1 MLSLTFY
8 GGVKEI
14 GGNKVLVDN
23 GSSRLFLDF
32 GKSYTRMGD
41 FYEEFLQPR
50 TNNALRD
57 LLGLD
62 VIPKLHGVYRS
73 DFLELDGIDERLEQI
88 GCSDSSLWKTGL
100 RNYDQELALSGR
112 PRLDGVLISHAHL
125 DHSGDICLLD
135 ERIPIY
141 CSPITR
147 ALIEIS
153 QDVARGG
160 FQYEFLN
167 LGKKR
172 IGALSSGY
180 FPGEVTLRSDE
191 VAREV
196 RVIESGQVTIGSF
209 QVAALPVDHSVLG
222 AQALVV
228 TDSAGKRIL
237 YTGDLRFHGRRNDW
251 SQSFRQAVQGL
262 RPDVMIVEGT
272 RVDDDEPDSEER
284 VGEECEKLV
293 RQANQ
298 AGVLVLVSFHYRDT
312 TRYQTLKEVAERTG
326 RTLVISSKLA
336 YTINRLKDLPET
348 NLNAV
353 EQEPNVRVYLQR
365 VNSMLYSRGDY
376 TNTKYDLGYNVRWD
390 SKDRATID
398 TRHHEKGA
406 RAYQVKENPS
416 GYILH
421 LDYFELNE
429 LIDLAPLQGALFIR
443 AVSEPFDQEG
453 ELEEQRLSNWLRHF
467 GLNPPDHK
475 PRYVHASGHASGP
488 ELIEMVKEI
497 KPKTLV
503 PIHTENPNYFA
514 EALRGAAIQVI
525 VPQKNGTISLP

>member
-1 MLSLTFY
+1 MWSLTFY
-8 GGVKEI
+8 GGVGEI
-14 GGNKVLVDN
+14 GGNKVLVDD

-32 GKSYTRMGD
+32 GKSYKRMGD

-57 LLGLD
+57 LLGLG
-62 VIPKLHGVYRS
+62 VIPKLHGIYRR
-73 DFLELDGIDERLEQI
+73 DFLELEGIDETLEQMGI
-88 GCSDSSLWKTGL
+88 SESSMWKVEL
-100 RNYDQELALSGR
+100 RNYEQELALSGR
-112 PRLDGVLISHAHL
+112 PWLDGVVVSHAHF
-125 DHSGDICLLD
+125 DHFADICVLD

-160 FQYEFLN
+160 FQYEFLGLN
-167 LGKKR
+167 KKR
-172 IGALSSGY
+172 IDAVRSSQAY

-196 RVIESGQVTIGSF
+196 RVIESGQVAIGSF

-222 AQALVV
+222 AQAFVV
-228 TDSAGKRIL
+228 TDSEGKRIL

-262 RPDVMIVEGT
+262 RPDALIVEGT
-272 RVDDDEPDSEER
+272 RIDEDEPDSEAQ
-284 VGEECEKLV
+284 VGEECERLV
-293 RQANQ
+293 RQANE
-298 AGVLVLVSFHYRDT
+298 AGVLVFVSFHWKDT

-326 RTLVISSKLA
+326 RILVISSRLA
-336 YTINRLKDLPET
+336 YAINRLKDFPEA
-348 NLNAV
+348 NLRAV
-353 EQEPNVRVYLQR
+353 EQEPNVGVYLQR

-376 TNTKYDLGYNVRWD
+376 VNTKYDLGYSVSWD
-390 SKDRATID
+390 RKDPASID
-398 TRHHEKGA
+398 TRHHENGV
-406 RAYQVKENPS
+406 RAYQIKENPS
-416 GYILH
+416 RYILH

-453 ELEEQRLSNWLRHF
+453 ELEEQRLNNWLRHF
-467 GLNPPDHK
+467 GLNPPEHK

-488 ELIEMVKEI
+488 ELLGMIREI
-497 KPKTLV
+497 KPRVLLPV
-503 PIHTENPNYFA
+503 HTERPEYF
-514 EALRGAAIQVI
+514 EELKRDGIEVRI
-525 VPQKNGTISLP
+525 PSYGKPIYF